1 MSFTFFTFVI
11 SMFWSSILI
20 VVLYFLRKKYS
31 IHKKAEVFCLF
42 SIYLFCILRMVLPV
56 DLPFSKGISMEG
68 AYSEFCRYLYLE
80 KIKMGDFQISFAIT
94 LAVIWIGIAFF
105 LLWKFGIHYYYIMKE
120 ITMYQHCDTK
130 QCDEIFQGVINE
142 SRKKLKIEILQ
153 TDTIKIPLA
162 IGVIRKRIILPEIA
176 YTDTE
181 LHYIIQ
187 HEYTHFLNGDLL
199 LKLLVHIYCCIFWW
213 NPLVYFLEKDLD
225 QTLEIK
231 CDLTITEGMSKE
243 RKAAYLKTVVS
254 SLKKAGSSKDMIP
267 MYGKAALVER
277 NKEEEILERFKFILN
292 SSNAKTTSKAVIT
305 VILGASVLLFL
316 SSYLYVPLP
325 SYEPDIKDIETEPGS
340 HAITTE
346 NSYIVEEEKGSFYWI
361 AFDGTK
367 QQIDE
372 ALVSELEVEGFEV
385 RRKEA
390 E

>member
-1 MSFTFFTFVI
+1 MSITFFTFVI
-11 SMFWSSILI
+11 SIFWSSMLI
-20 VVLYFLRKKYS
+20 VALYFLRKKYS
-31 IHKKAEVFCLF
+31 VHKKAEVFCLF
-42 SIYLFCILRMVLPV
+42 TIYLFCVLRMFLPV

-68 AYSEFCRYLYLE
+68 VYSEFYRYLYLE
-80 KIKMGDFQISFAIT
+80 KIRVGDLQIPFAVT
-94 LAVIWIGIAFF
+94 LAAIWISVAVF
-105 LLWKFGIHYYYIMKE
+105 LLWRFGIHYYHIMKE
-120 ITMYQHCDTK
+120 ITMYQPCNTK
-130 QCDEIFQGVINE
+130 QCEGIFQGVISE

-162 IGVIRKRIILPEIA
+162 IGVIRKRIILPKIE

-213 NPLVYFLEKDLD
+213 NPLVYFLKKDLD

-231 CDLTITEGMSKE
+231 CDLTITEGMSQA
-243 RKAAYLKTVVS
+243 RKAEYLKTVVS
-254 SLKKAGSSKDMIP
+254 SLKKAGNSGNMIP
-267 MYGKAALVER
+267 MYGTTALVER
-277 NKEEEILERFKFILN
+277 NKEEELLERFKFILN
-292 SSNAKTTSKAVIT
+292 SSNVKNTSKVVLT

-316 SSYLYVPLP
+316 SSYIYVPLP
-325 SYEPDIKDIETEPGS
+325 SYEPDITDIETDPGA

-372 ALVSELEVEGFEV
+372 ELVSELEEEGFEV
-385 RRKEA
+385 RRKA